1 MLFSLIKKH
10 GIIRLG
16 ILSNV
21 YIDKT
26 NILSATLFAMEKA
39 IKRLPIETKDVI
51 IDGNKCPSYK
61 RENMRITS
69 LVKADNL
76 VPEVSAASI
85 VAKVVRD
92 RIMCRIDTQFPDYC
106 FSRHKGYG
114 TSFHINKIAL
124 LGRSSKHRVSF
135 NISHQLVLF

>member
-1 MLFSLIKKH
+1 
-10 GIIRLG
+10 
-16 ILSNV
+16 
-21 YIDKT
+21 
-26 NILSATLFAMEKA
+26 MEKA